1 MKMLW
6 GIVKWAGI
14 EKAAERR
21 TLHSFGRYLI
31 IRIYQLISIL
41 SSVSSFLELIMSS
54 VDDCKD

>member
-1 MKMLW
+1 MLW
-6 GIVKWAGI
+6 GILKWSGI
-14 EKAAERR
+14 EKAAEQR

-54 VDDCKD
+54 VDDFKD